1 MQNRQAAIL
10 LLKLFSRSATT
21 AITFLTPTNLMKN
34 RFNFCSSILIL
45 LFLPLTLLASNPG
58 KPTNLRCHNKYNP
71 VGTESRPYFGW
82 YVNDVDANEVQTAY
96 QILVST
102 SAAKL
107 AADVGDVWNTGKIT
121 SAKQD
126 YIFYAGSAL
135 LPATRYYWKVKT
147 WDKDG
152 NASPYSATQYF
163 DTGLFDS
170 KDWAGAKWVKRNT
183 ADKDDYTYYRK
194 TTVIDNKAVKRAIAY
209 ISAVHNYEFYING
222 QFISKGSVNH
232 YPQYQ
237 YYHAFDVT
245 ANIRKGEK
253 NLIAALTHWYGGG
266 QGRAPSQRGFIMKTI
281 VEYTDGTKTI
291 IGTDSTWKQHQAEY
305 WTTGQPQ
312 RGGEGNGYL
321 DKIDSRKSITNWFT
335 ASCDDSA
342 WPAAKEIG
350 SPPVAPW
357 INNMRPDLTRVI
369 EKEITPVTVTSLGG
383 NKYLIDLGKIY
394 AGMPVINFLGGT
406 AGDMVSLRG
415 GYVLNNDGTVNAQV
429 NQSTNMAY
437 YFILNGGDAVF
448 KPMVYLGMRY
458 LEVDNSPNVLTTANV
473 KFIMRHFELDESRS
487 FFTSSN
493 AMLNQ
498 VWGLMKYSLVAGA
511 QEGFVDTPTREKG
524 SFLGDG
530 WSEAVPAMS
539 VMADRVMNDRV
550 LTEFMESQDQYWPDG
565 RLNSVYPN
573 VDGKRD
579 IPDYTQSYLVWVW
592 DYYEQT
598 GNAQF
603 LIDNY
608 TRLKKIADYVDRY
621 KNEKTGLIHNLAG
634 GGGAYLYGIID
645 WPSPMR
651 YGYDMGTEARTV
663 INAYAYADFDV
674 LSKIAGVLGNTA
686 DSALYGNKALH
697 IKNAINTH
705 LINANGVYIDGLHP
719 DLTPSTHTS
728 QHANMYPMA
737 MGLVPPANRDAVV
750 NEIKKQKMS
759 VGMVTVRYLPE
770 ALGQADEGA
779 HLIQLY
785 TNTEWDGWAKN
796 ITQGATVTWESWDA
810 DKRNDSMSHP
820 WGAVGLLGMEEY
832 ILGIKVLKPQ
842 HELIQVKPL
851 EFNHALDYAKGTL
864 PTDRGDVS
872 IEWKRGSKSYTM
884 SLTIP
889 VNVKAK
895 VYVPKS
901 GTSGNLLIV
910 DGKPLKAIEEGNYLY
925 VGLIGSGKHTFVRAA
940 N

>member
-1 MQNRQAAIL
+1 MRNHIHFYFSAA
-10 LLKLFSRSATT
+10 LF
-21 AITFLTPTNLMKN
+21 
-34 RFNFCSSILIL
+34 
-45 LFLPLTLLASNPG
+45 LFLPFALLAVNPG
-58 KPTNLRCHNKYNP
+58 KPSNLRCHNKYNP
-71 VGTESRPYFGW
+71 AGTESKPYFGW
-82 YVNDVDANEVQTAY
+82 YVNDGDANETQTAY
-96 QILVST
+96 QIEI
-102 SAAKL
+102 SANLNESNAGT
-107 AADVGDVWNTGKIT
+107 GDVWNTGKIK
-121 SAKQD
+121 SHKQD
-126 YIFYAGSAL
+126 YIFYAGKAL

-152 NASPYSATQYF
+152 NASPYSAVQYF
-163 DTGLFDS
+163 DSGLFES

-183 ADKDDYTYYRK
+183 IDKDDYTYYRK
-194 TTVIDNKAVKRAIAY
+194 TTAIPGKIVKRAIAY

-222 QFISKGSVNH
+222 AFISKGSVNH
-232 YPQYQ
+232 YPQHQ

-245 ANIRKGEK
+245 TNIHPGHA

-281 VEYTDGTKTI
+281 IEYTDGSKTT

-312 RGGEGNGYL
+312 RGGEGDGYL
-321 DKIDSRKSITNWFT
+321 DKIDSRKAITNWFT
-335 ASCDDSA
+335 ANCDDSK
-342 WPAAKEIG
+342 WPAATEIG

-357 INNMRPDLTRVI
+357 INDLAPDLTRVI
-369 EKEITPVTVTSLGG
+369 EQEITPVKVMSMGG

-394 AGMPVINFLGGT
+394 AGMPVINFSGGT

-415 GYVLNNDGTVNAQV
+415 GFVLNDDGTMNEKM

-458 LEVDNSPNVLTTANV
+458 LEVDNSPNVLTKDNV
-473 KFIMRHFELDESRS
+473 KFIMRHFELDPSRS
-487 FFTSSN
+487 FFTSSSE
-493 AMLNQ
+493 MLNK
-498 VWGLMKYSLVAGA
+498 VWELMKYSLIAGA

-539 VMADRVMNDRV
+539 VMGDRVMYDRVMN
-550 LTEFMESQDQYWPDG
+550 EFMQSQDQYWPDG

-608 TRLKKIADYVDRY
+608 ARLKKIADYVDRY

-634 GGGAYLYGIID
+634 GGGGYLYGIID
-645 WPSPMR
+645 WPDNMR
-651 YGYDMGTEARTV
+651 YGYDMTTAERTV
-663 INAYAYADFDV
+663 INAYAYIDFSN
-674 LSKIAGVLGNTA
+674 LSKIAGVVGNTA
-686 DSALYGNKALH
+686 DSVTYSVKAANM
-697 IKNAINTH
+697 KKAINSQ
-705 LINANGVYIDGLHP
+705 LINSNGVYNDGLHA
-719 DLTPSTHTS
+719 DLSPSTHTS

-737 MGLVPPANRDAVV
+737 MGLVPPANRDAVAT
-750 NEIKKQKMS
+750 EIKKQKMS
-759 VGMVTVRYLPE
+759 VGMVTLRYLPE

-779 HLIQLY
+779 HMINLY

-796 ITQGATVTWESWDA
+796 IMQGATVTWESWNA
-810 DKRNDSMSHP
+810 DERNDSMSHP
-820 WGAVGLLGMEEY
+820 WGAVGLLGIENY
-832 ILGIKVLKPQ
+832 ILGIKVLMAQ
-842 HELIQVKPL
+842 HKLIQVKPL

-864 PTDRGDVS
+864 PTDRGDVN
-872 IEWKRGSKSYTM
+872 IEWKRGAKSYVMTL
-884 SLTIP
+884 SIP

-895 VYVPKS
+895 VYIPKS
-901 GTSGNLLIV
+901 GTSGNKLMV
-910 DGKPLKAIEEGNYLY
+910 DGKSVSAIAEGNYLY
-925 VGLIGSGKHTFVRAA
+925 AGIMGSGKHTLVRKA

>member
-1 MQNRQAAIL
+1 
-10 LLKLFSRSATT
+10 
-21 AITFLTPTNLMKN
+21 MKN
-34 RFNFCSSILIL
+34 RVSFYSSTIFL
-45 LFLPLTLLASNPG
+45 LFLPFGLLAANPG
-58 KPTNLRCHNKYNP
+58 KPSNLRCHNKYNP
-71 VGTESRPYFGW
+71 TGTESKPYFGW
-82 YVNDVDANEVQTAY
+82 YVNDADANEVQTAY
-96 QILVST
+96 QIEVSMV
-102 SAAKL
+102 AEEL
-107 AADVGDVWNTGKIT
+107 NGRGNPYVWNSGKIR
-121 SAKQD
+121 SGKQD
-126 YIFYAGSAL
+126 YIYYAGKTL

-152 NASPYSATQYF
+152 NASPYSVVQYF
-163 DTGLFDS
+163 DTGLFES
-170 KDWAGAKWVKRNT
+170 KDWAGAKWVRRNT
-183 ADKDDYTYYRK
+183 KDKDDYTYYRK
-194 TTVIDNKAVKRAIAY
+194 TTTIPGKTVKRAIAY

-245 ANIRKGEK
+245 ANIHPGEK

-281 VEYTDGTKTI
+281 IEYTDGTKTI

-321 DKIDSRKSITNWFT
+321 DKIDSRKAITNWFN
-335 ASCDDSA
+335 ASCDDTG
-342 WPAAKEIG
+342 WPAATEIG

-357 INNMRPDLTRVI
+357 INNLQPDLTRVI
-369 EKEITPVTVTSLGG
+369 EKEITPVSVTNLGG

-394 AGMPVINFLGGT
+394 AGMPVINFSGGKS
-406 AGDMVSLRG
+406 GDMVSLRG
-415 GYVLNNDGTVNAQV
+415 GYVLNDDGTVNAAV
-429 NQSTNMAY
+429 NQNTNMAY
-437 YFILNGGDAVF
+437 YFILNGGNAIF

-473 KFIMRHFELDESRS
+473 KFIMRHFELDPSRS
-487 FFTSSN
+487 YFTSSN

-498 VWGLMKYSLVAGA
+498 VWELMKYSLIAGA

-539 VMADRVMNDRV
+539 VMDDRVMNDRV
-550 LTEFMESQDQYWPDG
+550 LTEFMNSQDQYWPDG

-579 IPDYTQSYLVWVW
+579 IPDYTQAYLVWVW

-608 TRLKKIADYVDRY
+608 VRLKKIADYVDRY

-651 YGYDMGTEARTV
+651 YGYDMTTEARTV
-663 INAYAYADFDV
+663 INAYAYIDFKN
-674 LSKIAGVLGNTA
+674 LSKIAGVVGNTA
-686 DSALYGNKALH
+686 DSVTYADKASN
-697 IKNAINTH
+697 IKKAINTH
-705 LINANGVYIDGLHP
+705 LINSNGVYDDGLHA
-719 DLTPSTHTS
+719 DLSPSTHTS

-737 MGLVPPANRDAVV
+737 MGIVPPANREAVV

-779 HLIQLY
+779 HLINLY
-785 TNTEWDGWAKN
+785 TNTDWDGWAKL
-796 ITQGATVTWESWDA
+796 IKKGATVTWESWDA
-810 DKRNDSMSHP
+810 DVHNESMSHP
-820 WGAVGLLGMEEY
+820 WGAVGLLGIENY

-864 PTDRGDVS
+864 PTDRGDIG
-872 IEWKRGSKSYTM
+872 IEWKRGEKSYDMT
-884 SLTIP
+884 LTIP

-901 GTSGNLLIV
+901 GTSGNQLMV
-910 DGKPLKAIEEGNYLY
+910 DGKPVSAIEEGNYLY
-925 VGLIGSGKHTFVRAA
+925 AGVMGSGKHTFVRKA

>member
-1 MQNRQAAIL
+1 MKHRISFCFSAMLFL
-10 LLKLFSRSATT
+10 LLPFG
-21 AITFLTPTNLMKN
+21 
-34 RFNFCSSILIL
+34 
-45 LFLPLTLLASNPG
+45 LLAANPG
-58 KPTNLRCHNKYNP
+58 KPLNLRCHNKYCP
-71 VGTESRPYFGW
+71 IGTEAKPYFGW
-82 YVNDVDANEVQTAY
+82 YVNDADANEVQTAY
-96 QILVST
+96 QLQVST
-102 SAAKL
+102 NPNAA
-107 AADVGDVWNTGKIT
+107 AADVWNSGKVK
-121 SAKQD
+121 SDKQN
-126 YIFYAGSAL
+126 YVYYAGKAL

-152 NASPYSATQYF
+152 HESPYSATQYF

-170 KDWAGAKWVKRNT
+170 QDWAGAKWVKRNT
-183 ADKDDYTYYRK
+183 TDKDDYTYYRK
-194 TTVIDNKAVKRAIAY
+194 TKALPAKTIKRAIAY

-222 QFISKGSVNH
+222 KFISKGSVNH

-245 ANIRKGEK
+245 ADIHPGER

-281 VEYTDGTKTI
+281 IEYADGSKTTI
-291 IGTDSTWKQHQAEY
+291 STDSTWKQHQAEY
-305 WTTGQPQ
+305 WITGQPQ
-312 RGGEGNGYL
+312 RGGEGIGFQ
-321 DKIDSRKSITNWFT
+321 DKIDSRKAITNWFT
-335 ASCDDSA
+335 AGCDDTA
-342 WPAAKEIG
+342 WPTATEIG
-350 SPPVAPW
+350 APLVAPW
-357 INNMRPDLTRVI
+357 INNLQPDLTRVI
-369 EKEITPVTVTSLGG
+369 EKEITPLSVTSLGG
-383 NKYLIDLGKIY
+383 NKYLVDLGKIY
-394 AGMPVINFLGGT
+394 AGIPVINFSGGN
-406 AGDMVSLRG
+406 AGDMVSMRG
-415 GYVLNNDGTVNAQV
+415 GFVLNNDGTMNEKM
-429 NQSTNMAY
+429 NQSTNLAY
-437 YFILNGGDAVF
+437 YFILNGNNAVF

-458 LEVDNSPNVLTTANV
+458 LEIDNSPNVLTTVNV
-473 KFIMRHFELDESRS
+473 KFIMRHFELDENRS
-487 FFTSSN
+487 SFTSSN
-493 AMLNQ
+493 TMLNR
-498 VWGLMKYSLVAGA
+498 VWELMKYSLVAGA

-539 VMADRVMNDRV
+539 VMGDRVMNDRV
-550 LTEFMESQDQYWPDG
+550 LNEFMQSQDQYWPDG

-621 KNEKTGLIHNLAG
+621 KSPKTGLIHNLAG
-634 GGGAYLYGIID
+634 GSGPYLYGIID

-651 YGYDMGTEARTV
+651 YGYDMSTEARTV
-663 INAYAYADFDV
+663 INAYAYIDFSN
-674 LSKIAGVLGNTA
+674 LSKIAGVVGNTA
-686 DSALYGNKALH
+686 DSVTYADKAMA
-697 IKNAINTH
+697 IKKAINTQ
-705 LINANGVYIDGLHP
+705 LINSNGVYNDGLHA
-719 DLTPSTHTS
+719 DLSPSTHTS

-737 MGLVPPANRDAVV
+737 MGIVPPASRDAVI

-759 VGMVTVRYLPE
+759 VGMVTVRYLPLAIGE
-770 ALGQADEGA
+770 ADQGA
-779 HLIQLY
+779 HLINLF

-820 WGAVGLLGMEEY
+820 WGAVGLLGMEDY
-832 ILGIKVLKPQ
+832 ILGIKVLKAQ
-842 HELIQVKPL
+842 HKLIQVKPL

-872 IEWKRGSKSYTM
+872 IEWKRGAKSYVMT
-884 SLTIP
+884 LTIP
-889 VNVKAK
+889 ANVKAK
-895 VYVPKS
+895 VYIPKS
-901 GTSGNLLIV
+901 GTSGNRLMV
-910 DGKPLKAIEEGNYLY
+910 DGKPINAVAEGNYLFA
-925 VGLIGSGKHTFVRAA
+925 GLMGSGKHTFVRNA